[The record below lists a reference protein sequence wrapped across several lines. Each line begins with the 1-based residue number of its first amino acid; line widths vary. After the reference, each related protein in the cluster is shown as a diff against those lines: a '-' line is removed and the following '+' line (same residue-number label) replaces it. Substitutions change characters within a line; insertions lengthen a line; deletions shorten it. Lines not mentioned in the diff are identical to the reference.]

1 MSAQGRKSL
10 ESKLRLGVAM
20 KKAFLALGGMLM
32 SFQIMAAGSVMI
44 NGKEI
49 KSRDHLHTVLA
60 KELSFPSYY
69 GKNLDSLY
77 DVLSTDFKGQTVI
90 KIKFIQIL
98 KSKLGADYIEAL
110 IQVIMDASEDNPRIV
125 LLLE

>member
-1 MSAQGRKSL
+1 
-10 ESKLRLGVAM
+10 M
-20 KKAFLALGGMLM
+20 KKAFIALGGMLM

-110 IQVIMDASEDNPRIV
+110 IQVIMDASEDNPRII

>member
-1 MSAQGRKSL
+1 
-10 ESKLRLGVAM
+10 M
-20 KKAFLALGGMLM
+20 KNALIALGGMLM
-32 SFQIMAAGSVMI
+32 SFQLMASGSVLI

-49 KSRDHLHTVLA
+49 KSRDHLHTYLA
-60 KELSFPSYY
+60 KQLNFPSYY

-77 DVLSTDFKGQTVI
+77 DVLSTDYKGQTVI
-90 KIKFIQIL
+90 KIKFLGIL
-98 KSKLGADYIEAL
+98 KSKLGADYTDAL